1 MIEHERPPQEALIE
15 ARYVQPP
22 TVALDAMNSAISAS
36 MDTALRGEIKR
47 LRDEV
52 SDLRREASR
61 GEALRSE
68 VAMLRSVTLMQAEEK
83 VPLRLRELEVENQR
97 LKRANRSL
105 EEKLI
110 SIEGDSKYREL
121 QNSWSSNEIG
131 LQRPNPQGALGEM
144 ERSLLGDDEILPTFT
159 NGSLLS
165 HPFNGSITGNRVLV
179 LKPQNDPC
187 LACGTRLIA
196 AETSFDAEKRR
207 LRSTIKTLESK
218 LAAANDEIR
227 AVHAWITPL
236 VNTIQQFPRSAD
248 LQQVQQLHNFAS
260 STRTTGDAQYAGRHL
275 LGGSLD
281 LHLR

>member
-1 MIEHERPPQEALIE
+1 MIEHERPPQEALIDS
-15 ARYVQPP
+15 RYVQPP
-22 TVALDAMNSAISAS
+22 TVALEAMNSAISAS

-47 LRDEV
+47 LREEV
-52 SDLRREASR
+52 SELRREASR

-121 QNSWSSNEIG
+121 QNSWSSNEFG
-131 LQRPNPQGALGEM
+131 LQRPSQGAQGEL

-165 HPFNGSITGNRVLV
+165 HPFNGSISGNRVLV
-179 LKPQNDPC
+179 LKPQNNPC

-196 AETSFDAEKRR
+196 AETAFDTEKRQ
-207 LRSTIKTLESK
+207 LCSTIKTLESK

-236 VNTIQQFPRSAD
+236 VNTIQQYPRSAD

-281 LHLR
+281 LHSR